1 MFIIRD
7 DKMDER
13 TEKTKNAGIYGIIGN
28 VFLLIIK
35 AIVGFVSRS
44 QAMIADSINS
54 AGDIF
59 ASFMTF
65 IGNKIASEPVD
76 DDHNFGHGKAE
87 YIFSMFIS
95 ISMILV
101 SAKLLYDSVMTLVL
115 GSELK
120 FSWFLVI
127 VCIITIITKISL
139 YIYVKRINKKYKNIL
154 LEANMEDHRNDCI
167 VTTFTLISV
176 LLTRVNIYW
185 FDSIVGIG
193 ISIWICYT
201 GVKIFL
207 ESYNVL
213 MDRSVDEKTKD
224 IILDL
229 AHSYKDIKSIKD
241 IISSPVGYKY
251 IIFLTIQV
259 DGEMSTK
266 NSHNL
271 ADCLELDIS
280 KLEKVYKAIVH
291 VEPYNE
297 NKE

>member
-1 MFIIRD
+1 MN
-7 DKMDER
+7 ER
-13 TEKTKNAGIYGIIGN
+13 EEKTKNAGIYGIIGN
-28 VFLLIIK
+28 IFLLIIK
-35 AIVGFVSRS
+35 GIVGWVSKS

-59 ASFMTF
+59 ASLMTF
-65 IGNKIASEPVD
+65 IGNKIASEPDD

-101 SAKLLYDSVMTLVL
+101 SAKLLYDSVMTLIL

-120 FSWFLVI
+120 FSWFLVM

-139 YIYVKRINKKYKNIL
+139 YIYVKRINKQYKNIL

-176 LLTRVNIYW
+176 LLTIVNIYW

-229 AHSYKDIKSIKD
+229 AHSYKDIKNIED